1 LLAICVAPSLDSTTI
16 LACLKE
22 LKEQCLYL
30 HFDGVRY
37 CFKKD
42 PNITLLVE
50 QEADV
55 VARDEDLV
63 RDKIKEMLEARLAG
77 HSVYIWPAKS
87 GDVPDR
93 DPQFLVAYMPLE
105 FGAET
110 KAEQQR
116 LAKDILE
123 KYGDKPRSFR
133 NGLGLAV
140 PTADQ
145 IEVLRRAVRYLL
157 AIERVKTKA
166 KQHNLTDEQKGQLR
180 ERESTEK
187 AAAESALLKLYTE
200 VWLPKLNGSGI
211 GIEPVSVG
219 GRPLQTTLN
228 EKKEARIHE
237 RVMELLTQVQKRV
250 FDTVTPGK
258 VAEFFKLGEGTPP
271 KLGITTGEIVNG
283 FYSFLGFTR
292 LISDKV
298 VAKAIAAGVEKRVF
312 GYISGSAPMLGEDG
326 KYQIALEKVRFDKTV
341 AVDEIDLESGFIM
354 LPQAI
359 PQPAP
364 TPMPGGAPPGTL
376 PAIGPIVGGAQSG
389 TTPVPASQTGGAPA
403 PQTQVELKFTA
414 DRTQLFTA
422 WNAVANL
429 ADMAGKVIVTV
440 KAENP
445 AGLDKAKLQ
454 NGVLEPLREADLI
467 E

>member
-1 LLAICVAPSLDSTTI
+1 MVYVLTKLFI
-16 LACLKE
+16 K
-22 LKEQCLYL
+22 
-30 HFDGVRY
+30 
-37 CFKKD
+37 
-42 PNITLLVE
+42 LVE

-87 GDVPDR
+87 GDVPDK

-116 LAKDILE
+116 LAKDIME

-292 LISDKV
+292 LISEKV

-312 GYISGSAPMLGEDG
+312 GYISGGAPTLGEDG
-326 KYQIALEKVRFDKTV
+326 KYQIALEKVCFDKTV

-354 LPQAI
+354 LPQSI
-359 PQPAP
+359 PQPASTP
-364 TPMPGGAPPGTL
+364 TPGAPLPRTP
-376 PAIGPIVGGAQSG
+376 PAIGPTVGGAQPG
-389 TTPVPASQTGGAPA
+389 TTPAPASQPGGTPA
-403 PQTQVELKFTA
+403 PQTQVELTFTA

-429 ADMAGKVIVTV
+429 ADMAGNVTVTV

>member
-1 LLAICVAPSLDSTTI
+1 
-16 LACLKE
+16 
-22 LKEQCLYL
+22 
-30 HFDGVRY
+30 
-37 CFKKD
+37 
-42 PNITLLVE
+42 
-50 QEADV
+50 
-55 VARDEDLV
+55 
-63 RDKIKEMLEARLAG
+63 
-77 HSVYIWPAKS
+77 
-87 GDVPDR
+87 VPDKE
-93 DPQFLVAYMPLE
+93 PEFIVAYMSIE
-105 FGAET
+105 FGAES
-110 KAEQQR
+110 KAEQHR
-116 LAKDILE
+116 IAKDILE

-187 AAAESALLKLYTE
+187 GAAESALLKLYTE

-292 LISDKV
+292 LISEKV

-312 GYISGSAPMLGEDG
+312 GYISGGAPTLGEDG

-354 LPQAI
+354 LPRLI
-359 PQPAP
+359 PQPASTP
-364 TPMPGGAPPGTL
+364 TPGAPL
-376 PAIGPIVGGAQSG
+376 P
-389 TTPVPASQTGGAPA
+389 
-403 PQTQVELKFTA
+403 
-414 DRTQLFTA
+414 
-422 WNAVANL
+422 
-429 ADMAGKVIVTV
+429 
-440 KAENP
+440 
-445 AGLDKAKLQ
+445 
-454 NGVLEPLREADLI
+454 
-467 E
+467 